1 MIIGEDRSKV
11 QNIVKP
17 NVPYFQKLYSNI
29 LQDCPQVV
37 YKHHLGRLEA
47 SGFLK
52 NIKKKRK
59 QTRGE
64 MLYHID
70 RRQELCHTKAGSC
83 SHYTC
88 YYVSIVELILQSG
101 NL

>member
-52 NIKKKRK
+52 NIF
-59 QTRGE
+59 
-64 MLYHID
+64 
-70 RRQELCHTKAGSC
+70 
-83 SHYTC
+83 
-88 YYVSIVELILQSG
+88 
-101 NL
+101 

>member
-47 SGFLK
+47 SVFLQNVFETNK
-52 NIKKKRK
+52 WECFI
-59 QTRGE
+59 TLAE
-64 MLYHID
+64 SML
-70 RRQELCHTKAGSC
+70 
-83 SHYTC
+83 
-88 YYVSIVELILQSG
+88 
-101 NL
+101 